1 MKTIYIVELIIA
13 IILFIIMLI
22 AMHTRKTGKLK
33 IGIIVILLDFC
44 LIGHIACGYSQEE
57 PIVSLKGE
65 ENVQVELNDTYTE
78 LGAEASY
85 HKKDVSD
92 NIKII
97 GQVNTKK
104 TGRYIIEYKYS
115 YGKNKAKSVK
125 RIVTVKDTTPLKI
138 ELEKEKEKEC
148 GKIYLTF
155 DDGPSLNTTPKIL
168 KILKEENVKATFFI
182 LNYDKNG
189 EVLVKQIVNEGHS
202 IGIHGYSHNYKKIYK
217 SVDAYMQN
225 LTKLQ
230 DKIKKSTGVTTVL
243 TRFPGGSSNTISSF
257 NPKIMTKLTK
267 EVVEQGFRYYDWNVS
282 SGDAGEAKN
291 KNEVYKNV
299 IRDLSPK
306 GNNIV
311 LMHDFSSNNKT
322 VDALKKII
330 QYGKQN
336 GYEFKAITN
345 DTPMLKH
352 RVNN

>member
-1 MKTIYIVELIIA
+1 METIYIVELIMA

-22 AMHTRKTGKLK
+22 AMNTRKTGKFK
-33 IGIIVILLDFC
+33 ISMIIILLDVC
-44 LIGHIACGYSQEE
+44 LIGHIVCGYSQEE

-65 ENVQVELNDTYTE
+65 ENIQIELNEPYTE
-78 LGAEASY
+78 LGAEATY

-97 GQVNTKK
+97 GEVDTKK
-104 TGRYIIEYKYS
+104 TGRYILEYKYS
-115 YGKNKAKSVK
+115 YGKNKVKSVK

-138 ELEKEKEKEC
+138 KLEREC
-148 GKIYLTF
+148 GTIYLTF
-155 DDGPSLNTTPKIL
+155 DDGPSLSTTPKIL
-168 KILKEENVKATFFI
+168 NILKEENVKATFFI

-202 IGIHGYSHNYKKIYK
+202 IGIHGYSHEYRKIYK
-217 SVDAYMQN
+217 SVDAYMEN

-230 DKIKKSTGVTTVL
+230 EKIKQSTGITTIL

-267 EVVEQGFRYYDWNVS
+267 EVVKQGFRYYDWNVS

-291 KNEVYKNV
+291 KDEVYQNV
-299 IRDLSPK
+299 VKELSPK

-311 LMHDFSSNNKT
+311 LMHDFSGNSKT
-322 VDALKKII
+322 VDALRKII

-336 GYEFKAITN
+336 GYEFKSITEN
-345 DTPMLKH
+345 TPMLRH